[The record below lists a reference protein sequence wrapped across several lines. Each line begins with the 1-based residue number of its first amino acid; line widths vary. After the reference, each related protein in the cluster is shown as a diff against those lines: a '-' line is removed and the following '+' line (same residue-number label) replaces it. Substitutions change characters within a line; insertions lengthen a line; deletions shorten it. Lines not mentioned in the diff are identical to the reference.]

1 MTEDRRAR
9 SRRELRERIEAA
21 ALELFVTQGYRA
33 TTMDQIAEHA
43 DTARRTL
50 FNHFPRKRDILDIW
64 SDRRRERLSSMFD
77 AETQATVSAG
87 ERLAQ
92 QFDAL
97 ATVNTDDPALAK
109 VIVVGRLAEMGALE
123 ESFPVFDALQQGV
136 ALGQERGEFS
146 DRAPADAVGEVLT
159 SCYLDAL
166 QRWVFTEASASFD
179 LAENLRVK
187 LDLILNGL
195 RVRA

>member
-1 MTEDRRAR
+1 MAEDRRAR

-21 ALELFVTQGYRA
+21 ALDLFVTHGYRE
-33 TTMDQIAEHA
+33 TTMDQIAERS

-64 SDRRRERLSSMFD
+64 SDRRRERLALMFD
-77 AETQATVSAG
+77 AEALAAVSAG
-87 ERLAQ
+87 KRLAQ
-92 QFDAL
+92 LFDAL

-123 ESFPVFDALQQGV
+123 ESFPVFDALQRCVV
-136 ALGQERGEFS
+136 AGQESGEFS
-146 DRAPADAVGEVLT
+146 DQAPAETVGEVLT

-166 QRWVFTEASASFD
+166 QRWVFTDQEAGFD
-179 LAENLRVK
+179 LADNLRIK

-195 RVRA
+195 RS